1 MFKPARQYRGLPPVF
16 HRVFQ
21 DAGVQDGGVRSTSVS
36 VEEADRI
43 SRHNLLTPLNSMI
56 SLSQLLQDE
65 PNLTPEQRE
74 VLNVIIAAGQRMHGM
89 IHLSLRLAMMEQGRY
104 ESNPVPVDLA
114 KILRN
119 VKVELHCLLVA
130 TNVFLDVEAEGW
142 PLPLD
147 EPFMIMGEELLCY
160 SLLANLV
167 RNAVEAS
174 PYGGEVTVSL
184 ERFQDCHI
192 TIRNGG
198 EVPAGFR
205 DVFFEKYS
213 THGKKG
219 GTGLGTYSARI
230 MARAMGGDVDLDCSQ
245 AGVTIVHVRLPCRG
259 ATI

>member
-1 MFKPARQYRGLPPVF
+1 MFKTARRYRDLPLAF
-16 HRVFQ
+16 HKGFL
-21 DAGVQDGGVRSTSVS
+21 DAGVRDAGARTAYVS

-114 KILRN
+114 KVLRD

-130 TNVFLDVEAEGW
+130 TKVSLDVEVEGW

-174 PYGGEVTVSL
+174 PFGGEVTVSL
-184 ERFQDCHI
+184 ERLQDCHI

-213 THGKKG
+213 SHGKKG
-219 GTGLGTYSARI
+219 GTGLGTYSARM

-245 AGVTIVHVRLPCRG
+245 PGATIVHVRLPCQG
-259 ATI
+259 TTT